1 MPARIFKNN
10 IIDICETKPRVTI
23 PYTVTRNVF
32 KQEELE
38 QIAGY
43 DRHKD
48 TPSESIRDNLKK
60 LKPKNLI
67 YELCPVLKWLPEYP
81 IKANLFGDLI
91 SGFTVAIMHIPQGMA
106 YGLLAG
112 VDPIV
117 GLYMAFFPTLIY
129 FLFGT
134 SRHVSMGTFAI
145 VSIMTSKIV
154 STYADP
160 NYGNT
165 NLNSTNDEPLD
176 QLPYYHYTPFQ
187 VATAVSM
194 VCGFYQIIMCVLRLG
209 ILSSLLSEALVN
221 GFTTAAAVHVLV
233 SQLKDILGLRLPRHQ
248 GAFKIILS
256 LRDIIL
262 NIPRA
267 NVYAIYIA
275 IVCIAFMVVM
285 NEFVKPWV
293 AKRCKFPIPTE
304 LIAVVG
310 FTVISFALNLGGS
323 KYKVREVG
331 KIPTGLPMPQMPP
344 LELLSLVAVDSIA
357 VCIVS
362 YSIVMSMA
370 LIFAKKEYYEVRPN
384 QELLALGIS
393 NIFGSFFSCIPLSCS
408 LSRSMIQYLAG
419 GKTQLTSVFSSAII
433 LTVLLWLGPLF
444 ETLPRATL
452 AGIIIVALKGLLM
465 QVKDLKRFLKE
476 GILESAEWIGTFL
489 TVVIIDIDVG
499 LLAGVIISILA
510 LYIKGLKS
518 YSSMLG
524 QVPNTNIYVPIKT
537 HRFVS
542 QLPNIKIFRYSGS
555 VNFATSSAF
564 KKALFSNIGIDCRL
578 IRRASLCETQSEAR
592 GFNNGIRCLI
602 LDLGSIAH
610 IDMSGYRTFLEI
622 RNEMKLIDVRVYLA
636 NASDCVY
643 DSLVRAVNL
652 GYPSFELFSSVH
664 DAVLFAQG
672 QNEH

>member
-1 MPARIFKNN
+1 MSCKTSSNSIV
-10 IIDICETKPRVTI
+10 DIEKQKPYNKV
-23 PYTVTRNVF
+23 PYLVARNVL
-32 KQEELE
+32 KQDELE
-38 QIAGY
+38 HVAGY
-43 DRHKD
+43 NRHKD
-48 TPSESIRDNLKK
+48 TPLETIQENFKK
-60 LKPKNLI
+60 FQPKSVIFDLF
-67 YELCPVLKWLPEYP
+67 PALKWIPEYP
-81 IKANLFGDLI
+81 VQKNLVSDLV
-91 SGFTVAIMHIPQGMA
+91 SGFTVAIMHIPQGMG

-134 SRHVSMGTFAI
+134 SRHISMGTFAVI
-145 VSIMTSKIV
+145 SIMTSKIV
-154 STYADP
+154 ATYSDP

-165 NLNSTNDEPLD
+165 NLNSTLDEAAD
-176 QLPYYHYTPFQ
+176 NLPQYQYTPFQ

-221 GFTTAAAVHVLV
+221 GFTTAAAVHVFT
-233 SQLKDILGLRLPRHQ
+233 SQLKDILGLKLPRHK
-248 GAFKIILS
+248 GAFKVLLS
-256 LRDIIL
+256 LRDIFSNL
-262 NIPRA
+262 PSA
-267 NVYAIYIA
+267 NMYAIYIS
-275 IVCIAFMVVM
+275 IICISFMFLM

-293 AKRCKFPIPTE
+293 AKKCKFPIPTE
-304 LIAVVG
+304 LMV
-310 FTVISFALNLGGS
+310 VISFTFVSYMLNLGGS
-323 KYKVREVG
+323 EYKVREVG

-344 LELLSLVAVDSIA
+344 IELIKLVAVDSIA

-362 YSIVMSMA
+362 YSVVMSMA

-384 QELLALGIS
+384 QELLALGLS

-408 LSRSMIQYLAG
+408 LSRSVIQYQAG
-419 GKTQLTSVFSSAII
+419 GKTQLTSVFSASII

-452 AGIIIVALKGLLM
+452 ASIIIVALKGMFM
-465 QVKDLKRFLKE
+465 QIKDLKRFLKE

-489 TVVIIDIDVG
+489 TVIIIDIDVG

-524 QVPNTNIYVPIKT
+524 QVPDTDIYVNLNT
-537 HRFVS
+537 HKNAI

-555 VNFATSSAF
+555 INFATCSSF
-564 KKALFSNIGIDCRL
+564 KKALFDNIGVNHRL

-592 GFNNGIRCLI
+592 GFNTDMHTLI
-602 LDLGSIAH
+602 IDLGSVAH

-622 RNEMKLIDVRVYLA
+622 RSEMKLIDVKVYLA

-643 DSLVRAVNL
+643 DSLTRATDL
-652 GYPSFELFSSVH
+652 GHPSLECFSSVH
-664 DAVLFAQG
+664 DAVLFALKKLE
-672 QNEH
+672 N